1 MSRSRISLWVAV
13 AAAIASLGGSC
24 SGLVIRAP
32 LATTLYQAGNVD
44 VEIQI
49 PWAADLATLV
59 VNLDDGTTTTDV
71 TGFLSL
77 SGPAK
82 LTGQIPVPAT
92 GVYALHAQV
101 DRTNGTRVAQSRTF
115 EALALTNPD
124 HCEVLNS
131 ASCML
136 PYPSDVFLT
145 EDLTRPAGFNP
156 LRVDVDA
163 SALPVVTG
171 PALDPTPYNELDG
184 FSPTVQ
190 ILMHFP
196 GAGVD
201 LALSNASRLLP
212 PGSPVS
218 PPYVDTRTHDGTSL
232 LATSPSLLIDTQ
244 TGERVLHFLEV
255 DARAD
260 GNPARQSLIMRPG
273 RALTPGRR
281 YIVAIRD
288 LVEVGG
294 APIEAEAPFAA
305 LRDDRAT
312 TIGALESR
320 RAHYEADIF
329 PQLASAGVNREDL
342 ILAFDFTVQSEAAL
356 TGEVLSMR
364 DDSYTWLGDGNAAF
378 TVASVEEN
386 DCDLP
391 DQVVWRVVRG
401 TYEVPLFLT
410 ADPEVDINSI
420 GLLNHTD
427 SDGLP
432 DQNGVTNPPY
442 TISLPCSA
450 LEEDP
455 PTPHPVVLGHG
466 LFGVGDDMVTGFG
479 DFFDGT
485 YIGGATNWRGMSTDD
500 LNWIVYSVIGFGSS
514 QLNNFPALPDRLKQ
528 GQINTQVLARMMK
541 HGLFN
546 THACFQVRDPLPADC
561 TTAGPDP
568 LAEGVFPGS
577 PTEDIEMFYFGV
589 SLGGIMGTWFA
600 ALTSDVER
608 FNVDVPAINFSI
620 LLQRSTQFSN
630 FDPLLNLIGLGDPMD
645 KILGLGL
652 IHELWV
658 KGEPSGYVKSLASE
672 VASDDK
678 KLLITVAWLDK
689 QVSNQATEIM
699 ARSLGVSN
707 LIGSV
712 QEDLQE
718 IPDAAGPL
726 SSALVIYD
734 TGSFDIFDP
743 AHDPYIPPLANLIP
757 SPKCDPHGGPRISI
771 PASIDQVTAFLQPGG
786 QILNYCIGI
795 CDGVEPNDQPE
806 GGPCDPLAP

>member
-1 MSRSRISLWVAV
+1 MSRSRVSLWVA
-13 AAAIASLGGSC
+13 AAAAVASLGGSC
-24 SGLVIRAP
+24 SGLVIDAP
-32 LATTLYQAGNVD
+32 LATTLYQAGNID
-44 VEIQI
+44 VEIRL
-49 PWAADLATLV
+49 PWAADPATLV
-59 VNLDDGTTTTDV
+59 VNLDNGTTATDV
-71 TGFLSL
+71 RGFLSL
-77 SGPAK
+77 SGAK

-92 GVYALHAQV
+92 GVYALHARV
-101 DRTNGTRVAQSRTF
+101 DRTNGTRVAQSRSF
-115 EALALTNPD
+115 EALALENPD
-124 HCEVLNS
+124 NCEVLNS

-145 EDLTRPAGFNP
+145 QDLTRPAGFNP

-171 PALDPTPYNELDG
+171 PALDPTPYNQLDG

-232 LATSPSLLIDTQ
+232 LSNSPSLLIDTQ

-260 GNPARQSLIMRPG
+260 GNPARQSLVMRPG

-305 LRDDRAT
+305 LRDDRPT
-312 TIGALESR
+312 TIAALESR
-320 RAHYEADIF
+320 RAHYEAEIF
-329 PQLASAGVNREDL
+329 PELASAGVSREDL
-342 ILAFDFTVQSEAAL
+342 ILAFDFTVQSDAAL
-356 TGEVLSMR
+356 TTAVLSMR
-364 DDSYTWLGDGNAAF
+364 DQSYAWLGAGNAAF
-378 TVASVEEN
+378 TVDSVVEN
-386 DCDLP
+386 DCSVP

-401 TYEVPLFLT
+401 SYEVPLFLT

-420 GLLNHTD
+420 GLQNDTD
-427 SDGLP
+427 SDGIP

-450 LEEDP
+450 LEESGP
-455 PTPHPVVLGHG
+455 IPHPVLLGHG

-500 LNWIVYSVIGFGSS
+500 LNWIVYSIIGIGTSH
-514 QLNNFPALPDRLKQ
+514 LNDFPALPDRLQ
-528 GQINTQVLARMMK
+528 AGTDEHPGARPDDEARPLQHPRLLPGPRSAARRLHHGRPRSIGRGSLPRIADRGRRDVLLRRQPRRHHGHVVRGAHARRGALQCRRAG
-541 HGLFN
+541 HQLL
-546 THACFQVRDPLPADC
+546 DPA
-561 TTAGPDP
+561 
-568 LAEGVFPGS
+568 
-577 PTEDIEMFYFGV
+577 
-589 SLGGIMGTWFA
+589 A
-600 ALTSDVER
+600 ALDP
-608 FNVDVPAINFSI
+608 VPD
-620 LLQRSTQFSN
+620 
-630 FDPLLNLIGLGDPMD
+630 FDPCSTDSASTDPMN

-658 KGEPSGYVKSLASE
+658 KGEPAGYVHSWRAE

-678 KLLITVAWLDK
+678 KLLVTVAWLDK

-699 ARSLGVSN
+699 ARSLGVSQSDR
-707 LIGSV
+707 LG
-712 QEDLQE
+712 
-718 IPDAAGPL
+718 AAGPP
-726 SSALVIYD
+726 
-734 TGSFDIFDP
+734 GDP
-743 AHDPYIPPLANLIP
+743 
-757 SPKCDPHGGPRISI
+757 R
-771 PASIDQVTAFLQPGG
+771 PGG
-786 QILNYCIGI
+786 AAELGAG
-795 CDGVEPNDQPE
+795 DLRHRLVRHLRSGARSLHSAAGQP
-806 GGPCDPLAP
+806 DPERRVRSARRGRGSRFRPRSIR

>member
-1 MSRSRISLWVAV
+1 MSRSRSSSWVVV
-13 AAAIASLGGSC
+13 AAAVASMGFGSC

-32 LATTLYQAGNVD
+32 LATTLHQAGSVD
-44 VEIQI
+44 VKIQL
-49 PWAADLATLV
+49 PWAADPATLV
-59 VNLDDGTTTTDV
+59 VNLYDGTTTTDV
-71 TGFLSL
+71 RGFLSL
-77 SGPAK
+77 AGVTAS
-82 LTGQIPVPAT
+82 GQIPVPAT
-92 GVYALHAQV
+92 GVYTLHAQV

-115 EALALTNPD
+115 EALALINPD
-124 HCEVLNS
+124 NCEVLNS
-131 ASCML
+131 ANCML

-171 PALDPTPYNELDG
+171 PPLDPTPYNELDG
-184 FSPTVQ
+184 FSPTAQ

-196 GAGVD
+196 GTGVD

-232 LATSPSLLIDTQ
+232 LSNSPSLLIDTQ

-260 GNPARQSLIMRPG
+260 GNPARQSLVMRPG

-288 LVEVGG
+288 LVEIGG

-305 LRDDRAT
+305 LRDVRPT
-312 TIGALESR
+312 TIAALESR

-329 PQLASAGVNREDL
+329 PELVSAGVSREDL
-342 ILAFDFTVQSEAAL
+342 ILAFDFSVQSDAAL
-356 TGEVLSMR
+356 TGAVLSMR
-364 DDSYTWLGDGNAAF
+364 DQSYAWLGAGNAAF
-378 TVASVEEN
+378 TVDSVEEN
-386 DCDLP
+386 DCSVLG
-391 DQVVWRVVRG
+391 QVVWRVVRG
-401 TYEVPLFLT
+401 SYAAPLFLT
-410 ADPEVDINSI
+410 ADPETDINSI
-420 GLLNHTD
+420 GVLNDTN
-427 SDGLP
+427 SDGVP
-432 DQNGVTNPPY
+432 DQNGVTDPPY

-450 LEEDP
+450 LEESGP
-455 PTPHPVVLGHG
+455 IPHPVVLGHG

-479 DFFDGT
+479 DFSDGT
-485 YIGGATNWRGMSTDD
+485 YIGGATNWRGMSSADQ
-500 LNWIVYSVIGFGSS
+500 NWVILSIIGFGSS

-528 GQINTQVLARMMK
+528 GQTNTQVLARMMK

-561 TTAGPDP
+561 MTAGPD
-568 LAEGVFPGS
+568 LSAVGAFPGS
-577 PTEDIEMFYFGV
+577 PTVDVEMFYFGV

-600 ALTSDVER
+600 ALTEDVER
-608 FNVDVPAINFSI
+608 FNVDVPAINFSM
-620 LLQRSTQFSN
+620 LLQRSTQFTN
-630 FDPLLNLIGLGDPMD
+630 FDPLLNLIGLADPMN

-658 KGEPSGYVKSLASE
+658 KGEPAGYVHLLASE
-672 VASDDK
+672 VASNDK
-678 KLLITVAWLDK
+678 KLLVTVAWLDK

-699 ARSLGVSN
+699 ARSLGVPH

-712 QEDLQE
+712 QQSLQE
-718 IPDAAGPL
+718 IPDQAGPL
-726 SSALVIYD
+726 DSALVIYD

-743 AHDPYIPPLANLIP
+743 AHEPYIPPLANLIP
-757 SPKCDPHGGPRISI
+757 SPVCDPHGGPRISI
-771 PASIDQVTAFLQPGG
+771 PASQDQVTAFLQPGG
-786 QILNYCIGI
+786 QILNFCTGI
-795 CDGVEPNDQPE
+795 CDGVEPNDQPD
-806 GGPCDPLAP
+806 GGPCNPLAP

>member
-1 MSRSRISLWVAV
+1 
-13 AAAIASLGGSC
+13 
-24 SGLVIRAP
+24 
-32 LATTLYQAGNVD
+32 
-44 VEIQI
+44 
-49 PWAADLATLV
+49 
-59 VNLDDGTTTTDV
+59 
-71 TGFLSL
+71 
-77 SGPAK
+77 
-82 LTGQIPVPAT
+82 
-92 GVYALHAQV
+92 
-101 DRTNGTRVAQSRTF
+101 
-115 EALALTNPD
+115 
-124 HCEVLNS
+124 
-131 ASCML
+131 ML
-136 PYPSDVFLT
+136 PYPSDVFLV
-145 EDLTRPAGFNP
+145 EDPTRPAGYNP
-156 LRVDVDA
+156 LRVAVDA
-163 SALPVVTG
+163 SALPVVKG
-171 PALDPTPYNELDG
+171 PPLDPTPYNELDG
-184 FSPTVQ
+184 ASPTAQ

-577 PTEDIEMFYFGV
+577 PTENVEMFYFGV

-786 QILNYCIGI
+786 QILNYCTGI

-806 GGPCDPLAP
+806 GGSCDPLAP

>member
-1 MSRSRISLWVAV
+1 LWAV
-13 AAAIASLGGSC
+13 AAVAFASMGVNSC
-24 SGLVIRAP
+24 AGLAIRAP
-32 LATTLYQAGNVD
+32 LATTLYQAGDVD
-44 VEIQI
+44 VEIQL
-49 PWAADLATLV
+49 PFTADPATLV
-59 VNLDDGTTTTDV
+59 VNLSNGTTTTDV
-71 TGFLSL
+71 KGYLT
-77 SGPAK
+77 
-82 LTGQIPVPAT
+82 LTGVTLTGRIPVPAT

-101 DRTNGTRVAQSRTF
+101 DQTNGIRVANSRTF
-115 EALALTNPD
+115 EVLALANPD

-145 EDLTRPAGFNP
+145 PDPTRPPGMNP

-163 SALPVVTG
+163 SALPVVIG
-171 PALDPTPYNELDG
+171 PPLDPTPYNELDG
-184 FSPTVQ
+184 FSPTAQ

-201 LALSNASRLLP
+201 LALSSASRLLP

-218 PPYVDTRTHDGTSL
+218 PPYVDTRTYDDTSL
-232 LATSPSLLIDTQ
+232 LSTSPSLLIDAQ

-288 LVEVGG
+288 LVEIGG

-305 LRDDRAT
+305 LRDARPT
-312 TIGALESR
+312 TIDAIESR
-320 RAHYEADIF
+320 RAHYESDIF
-329 PQLASAGVNREDL
+329 PQLASAGVTREDL
-342 ILAFDFTVQSEAAL
+342 ILAFDFSVQSEVAL
-356 TGEVLSMR
+356 TSAVLSMR
-364 DDSYTWLGDGNAAF
+364 DQSYAWLGAGNAAF
-378 TVASVEEN
+378 SVDSAVEN
-386 DCDLP
+386 DCSVPGQL
-391 DQVVWRVVRG
+391 VWRIVRG
-401 TYEVPLFLT
+401 SYEAPLFLT
-410 ADPEVDINSI
+410 ADPEADINSI
-420 GLLNHTD
+420 GVLNDTN
-427 SDGLP
+427 SDGIP

-450 LEEDP
+450 LEEGGP
-455 PTPHPVVLGHG
+455 IPYPVLLGHG
-466 LFGVGDDMVTGFG
+466 LFGVGDDMVTDFG
-479 DFFDGT
+479 AYFGGT
-485 YIGGATNWRGMSTDD
+485 QIGGATNWRGMSNAD
-500 LNWIVYSVIGFGSS
+500 LGWVVGSIIGLGSS

-568 LAEGVFPGS
+568 SAVGVFPGS
-577 PTEDIEMFYFGV
+577 PSVDVDMFYFGV

-620 LLQRSTQFSN
+620 LLQRSTQFTSFN
-630 FDPLLNLIGLGDPMD
+630 SLLELIGLSDPMD
-645 KILGLGL
+645 QILGLGL

-658 KGEPSGYVKSLASE
+658 KGEPAGYVHSLASE
-672 VASDDK
+672 VASNDK

-699 ARSLGVSN
+699 ARSLGVPN
-707 LIGSV
+707 LVGSV
-712 QEDLQE
+712 QQGLQE
-718 IPDAAGPL
+718 IPDQAGPL
-726 SSALVIYD
+726 DSAVVIYD

-743 AHDPYIPPLANLIP
+743 LHEPYIPPLANLIP
-757 SPKCDPHGGPRISI
+757 STVCDPHGLPRISI
-771 PASIDQVTAFLQPGG
+771 PASLDQVTTFLQPGG
-786 QILNYCIGI
+786 QILNFCTGI
-795 CDGVEPNDQPE
+795 CDGVEVNDQPA